1 MKHYTYIPQ
10 GVCSVQIDYD
20 IEDGKIYNVKY
31 VRGCNGNLKA
41 IGAVVEGMKIEDVIK
56 KLRGIE
62 CGFKDTSCGDQ
73 LARSLEELLEKEE
86 N

>member
-41 IGAVVEGMKIEDVIK
+41 IGALVEGMKIEDVIK

-62 CGFKDTSCGDQ
+62 CGYKDTSCGDQ
-73 LARSLEELLEKEE
+73 LARSLEELIEKNEA
-86 N
+86 

>member
-20 IEDGKIYNVKY
+20 IEDVKIYNVKY

-41 IGAVVEGMKIEDVIK
+41 IGALVEGMKIEDVIK

>member
-1 MKHYTYIPQ
+1 MKHYTYYPQ

-31 VRGCNGNLKA
+31 IRGCNGNLKA
-41 IGAVVEGMKIEDVIK
+41 IGALVDGMKIEDVIK

-62 CGFKDTSCGDQ
+62 CGLKDTSCGDQ
-73 LARSLEELLEKEE
+73 LARSLEELIEE
-86 N
+86 